1 MAVYTVFKQPVSRNW
16 RCLPNIFQ
24 LWFSNYPDRYFQRWW
39 CIWIC
44 ILQAL
49 LGYITHY
56 ILRIKS
62 LASARVIH
70 ILRDETSRLVLKIHA
85 PDSVLIKNLA
95 MYNYQS
101 AKPSEFICGCSFICP
116 ELFLDTMYT
125 GLMTIKL
132 ISQFTFKEEG
142 YIQTFCIL
150 AQETSRTQPIKSLY
164 EEVKRAG
171 A

>member
-1 MAVYTVFKQPVSRNW
+1 MNLHS
-16 RCLPNIFQ
+16 PNSSGLYHTLHFENQ
-24 LWFSNYPDRYFQRWW
+24 KPSFCQSNH
-39 CIWIC
+39 I
-44 ILQAL
+44 
-49 LGYITHY
+49 
-56 ILRIKS
+56 
-62 LASARVIH
+62 RVIH